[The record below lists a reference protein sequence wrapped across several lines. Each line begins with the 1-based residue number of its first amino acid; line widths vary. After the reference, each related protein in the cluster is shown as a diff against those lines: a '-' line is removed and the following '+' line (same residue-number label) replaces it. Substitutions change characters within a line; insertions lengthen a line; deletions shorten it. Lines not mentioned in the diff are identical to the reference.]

1 MTVCVMAGRSCPP
14 LGGMLE
20 SLRDAE
26 ALGLVDEILVIGSGR
41 APDGAEIATANG
53 VEWVDEAT
61 LLDELGPVRGKGDAM
76 WRSLSRVETD
86 LVIFCDGDNE
96 DFGVHFV
103 CGLIGPL
110 LGPDP
115 AQFVKATYTRQF
127 TAESGVDPA
136 GGGRVTELLARPL
149 LEAFFPEA
157 GELRQPLGGEIAAR
171 RELLTGI
178 PFMTGYAVE
187 AVMLIDVIEREGIG
201 AVAEVDLGS
210 RANDHQSLAQ
220 LGRMAR
226 EIVLGI
232 GSRLA
237 FPPPGLDAIAVEL
250 EASGRTVVERPPLV
264 ELSLLGE
271 LGRLTE
277 TLDGV

>member
-1 MTVCVMAGRSCPP
+1 MAGRSCPP
-14 LGGMLE
+14 LGRMLK
-20 SLRDAE
+20 SLREAE
-26 ALGLVDEILVIGSGR
+26 GLGLIDEILVVGSQR
-41 APDGAEIATANG
+41 ASEGADIATAIG
-53 VEWVDEAT
+53 VEWIDEAELLPDLGT
-61 LLDELGPVRGKGDAM
+61 LRGKGDAM
-76 WRSLSRVETD
+76 WRALSRVDTD
-86 LVIFCDGDNE
+86 LVLYCDGDNE
-96 DFGVHFV
+96 DFDIHFV
-103 CGLIGPL
+103 CGLLGPL

-115 AQFVKATYTRQF
+115 AQFAKATYTRQF
-127 TAESGVDPA
+127 TAETGVDPA

-157 GELRQPLGGEIAAR
+157 GELRQPLGGEIAAS
-171 RELLTGI
+171 RELLAGI

-210 RANDHQSLAQ
+210 RANDHQSLAE

-237 FPPPGLDAIAVEL
+237 FPPPGLVAIAAEL
-250 EASGRTVVERPPLV
+250 EASGRTVVERPPLA
-264 ELSLLGE
+264 ELSLIGE

>member
-1 MTVCVMAGRSCPP
+1 VTVCVMAGRSCPH
-14 LGGMLE
+14 LGRMLE
-20 SLRDAE
+20 SLREAE

-41 APDGAEIATANG
+41 ALGGEGISTAIG
-53 VEWVDEAT
+53 VEWIDEAT
-61 LLDELGPVRGKGDAM
+61 LLSELGPVRGKGDAM
-76 WRSLSRVETD
+76 WRSLSRVSSD

-96 DFGVHFV
+96 DFGTHFV
-103 CGLIGPL
+103 CGLLGPL
-110 LGPDP
+110 LGPEP

-127 TAESGVDPA
+127 TAETGIDPA

-171 RELLTGI
+171 RDLLGAL

-201 AVAEVDLGS
+201 SVAEVDLGS

-226 EIVLGI
+226 EIVVGI

-237 FPPPGLDAIAVEL
+237 FPPPGLDAMAVEL
-250 EASGRTVVERPPLV
+250 EASGRTVVERPPLD
-264 ELSLLGE
+264 ELSLLDE
-271 LGRLTE
+271 LDRLAE
-277 TLDGV
+277 QLKGL